1 MTQALINTLALLG
14 GRQVGTP
21 PPLVKSEAQGIGR
34 SRSLRSVSHRKAE
47 WVSARPLTGHTPG
60 ATPLLHG
67 DHKAEAV
74 VGDKI
79 GTVG

>member
-34 SRSLRSVSHRKAE
+34 SRSLRYVSHREVE
-47 WVSARPLTGHTPG
+47 WISELGVLPSDL
-60 ATPLLHG
+60 
-67 DHKAEAV
+67 
-74 VGDKI
+74 
-79 GTVG
+79 